1 MGLRG
6 CISCLLPGRKPP
18 TKTLTSNVSGDN
30 ANPTLF
36 LDRSTITAS
45 LSSEFEDEKN
55 SLLSNGRELA
65 IRRILL
71 ENTGTEFKKRK
82 SGEGE
87 SNSEENG
94 LVYPKI
100 LPRAPMPRLGR
111 GLDETLSIFAPARS
125 PPPRRRLAPRLVTSL
140 RWLEPLCQSPATAPS
155 LLQARLFLQAAHHRP
170 WKTERGAVLPPPPNG
185 CEN

>member
-65 IRRILL
+65 IRKILL
-71 ENTGTEFKKRK
+71 ENIGTEFKKRK

-170 WKTERGAVLPPPPNG
+170 WKTEREAVLPPPPNG